1 MYFDAYLRSKTRK
14 LWLAPKHLEAVRKSK
29 MCQTSALGMS
39 ELGCPSC
46 GDVVEVLRS
55 CRHRFCSRCGS
66 IATRKWGAGLKSRLL
81 DIKHHHIVM
90 TLPKAYRG
98 LSKRNGT
105 KLYDIL
111 FRSSAKAIERW
122 FSGRYGLRVGVVSVL
137 HTAGSDLK
145 YHPHVHM
152 LVSRG
157 GLHKQTGSYRA
168 IPGDY
173 LCSQR
178 ELGYQFRQLFE
189 EELLR
194 VYRKEGLKLY
204 PKLKEEQD
212 LLNWMRIQKGKHWII
227 SIQKP
232 LRDIDDI
239 VGYIGRYTRRA
250 CISEY
255 KLESIEGG
263 MIRYR
268 YTDYKGS
275 KRGERPKEA
284 IKEQAAEEFLD
295 ALLQHVPN
303 KGYRMV
309 RYSGLYNSY
318 YSGQLPVEWK
328 QKGKEAAPP
337 AAAKDLLEVYRA
349 GIQLT
354 GRPDPLLCG
363 YCGIYREVIRV
374 VYPKRIQT
382 LSTYE
387 IIKSYEDTS

>member
-1 MYFDAYLRSKTRK
+1 
-14 LWLAPKHLEAVRKSK
+14 
-29 MCQTSALGMS
+29 MS
-39 ELGCPSC
+39 ELACPSC

-66 IATRKWGAGLKSRLL
+66 ISTKKWGEGLKARLL

-98 LSKRNGT
+98 LSKKNGT
-105 KLYDIL
+105 KVYDIL
-111 FRSSAKAIERW
+111 FRSSAKTIARW

-157 GLHKQTGSYRA
+157 GVHKQTGEYRT

-178 ELGYQFRQLFE
+178 ELGYQFRRLFE
-189 EELLR
+189 QELLR
-194 VYRKEGLKLY
+194 EYRKGDLELY
-204 PKLKEEQD
+204 PNLKEERD
-212 LLNWMRIQKGKHWII
+212 LLNWMRVQKGKHWIV

-232 LRDIDDI
+232 LADINDI

-250 CISEY
+250 CLSEY
-255 KLESIEGG
+255 KLESIQGG
-263 MIRYR
+263 IIRYR
-268 YTDYKGS
+268 YNDYKGT
-275 KRGERPKEA
+275 KRGERAKEG
-284 IKEQAAEEFLD
+284 IKEQPAEAFLD
-295 ALLQHVPN
+295 SLLQHVPD

-318 YSGQLPVEWK
+318 YSSKIPLEWK
-328 QKGKEAAPP
+328 QKQATLKADLPEETKGFYEA
-337 AAAKDLLEVYRA
+337 YRT
-349 GIQLT
+349 GIEST
-354 GRPDPLLCG
+354 GRPDPLVCKDCG
-363 YCGIYREVIRV
+363 VLREVVRV
-374 VYPKRIQT
+374 VYPKRIHR

-387 IIKSYEDTS
+387 IIKRYEDTS